1 MMPPHSP
8 TIQSTEA
15 GQLTGFFRVRD
26 NGVIHPTGDTMHIT
40 TYHLALGSVTLAA
53 AADNTPRSF
62 AGVANSGQPF
72 TYKGRRTVIDLAGI
86 SHKSDVPALIE
97 HDRARR
103 AGVGHLSVTA
113 RGLEISGT
121 LLSNE
126 HGKQVAADADEGFP
140 WELSAHVVPGRVEQ
154 LAAGANATVN
164 GHTVTGPLAILRA
177 NTIREVSFTPTGVD
191 DATSA
196 VILGDDGANPA
207 SPTNNT
213 GNTMTLEEALAKI
226 QELEAKIS
234 TLENE
239 KSELQKANETLEGEK
254 RAADVDAQLAA
265 AGYLRS
271 EDGKSWRGLSAATH
285 AVLLAAKPE
294 DAKAMIADL
303 KLAHDAE
310 NGAWLAR
317 EQTPPA
323 ATTNPTDIQLA
334 NNPLLADADAR
345 RKDQDHYI

>member
-1 MMPPHSP
+1 
-8 TIQSTEA
+8 
-15 GQLTGFFRVRD
+15 
-26 NGVIHPTGDTMHIT
+26 
-40 TYHLALGSVTLAA
+40 
-53 AADNTPRSF
+53 
-62 AGVANSGQPF
+62 
-72 TYKGRRTVIDLAGI
+72 
-86 SHKSDVPALIE
+86 
-97 HDRARR
+97 
-103 AGVGHLSVTA
+103 
-113 RGLEISGT
+113 
-121 LLSNE
+121 
-126 HGKQVAADADEGFP
+126 
-140 WELSAHVVPGRVEQ
+140 
-154 LAAGANATVN
+154 
-164 GHTVTGPLAILRA
+164 
-177 NTIREVSFTPTGVD
+177 
-191 DATSA
+191 
-196 VILGDDGANPA
+196 
-207 SPTNNT
+207 
-213 GNTMTLEEALAKI
+213 MTLEEALAKI

-323 ATTNPTDIQLA
+323 ATINPTDIQLA